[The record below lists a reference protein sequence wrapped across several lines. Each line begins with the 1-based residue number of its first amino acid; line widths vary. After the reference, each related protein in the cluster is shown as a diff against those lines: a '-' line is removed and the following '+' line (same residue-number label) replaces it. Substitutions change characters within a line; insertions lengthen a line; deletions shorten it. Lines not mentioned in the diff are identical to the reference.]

1 MAKVLIVA
9 DLKGA
14 EVRKPTLELLT
25 KARQEGLAADAAVLG
40 SGVAGIADLLA
51 GHGAQKVYLADDAAL
66 EFYSGALYLGVLAE
80 AAKQSQ
86 ADQVWF
92 SVSET
97 SKALAPALAGRM
109 DGGYINDAVALKIE
123 GNTLEATRPVM
134 AAKVLQKVRFK
145 TAGLKVISF
154 RGGAF
159 DLEEAAPKTADVVKL
174 WPRAEEF
181 GFPNEEAAFALQYG
195 HGVGLSIW
203 EKPVVLRNSSKICM
217 EFVAKQRR
225 ARQRNGIEMPGNLL
239 LKLQAAVNEGRTIN
253 DLDNIYLV
261 EDGIIGKRCRNK
273 ERAYNEYEIG
283 KFLFE
288 NGVQVPKM
296 FNLITPGS
304 FMIRKS
310 SKNSPKDW
318 FILMER
324 IKGKTIKELAGIE
337 KKEAI
342 EQRKSELEK
351 VLALNVHHPDSA
363 YDDNSIYDAK
373 QKKLYLIDFEHW
385 RKL

>member
-1 MAKVLIVA
+1 
-9 DLKGA
+9 
-14 EVRKPTLELLT
+14 
-25 KARQEGLAADAAVLG
+25 
-40 SGVAGIADLLA
+40 
-51 GHGAQKVYLADDAAL
+51 
-66 EFYSGALYLGVLAE
+66 
-80 AAKQSQ
+80 
-86 ADQVWF
+86 
-92 SVSET
+92 
-97 SKALAPALAGRM
+97 
-109 DGGYINDAVALKIE
+109 
-123 GNTLEATRPVM
+123 
-134 AAKVLQKVRFK
+134 
-145 TAGLKVISF
+145 
-154 RGGAF
+154 
-159 DLEEAAPKTADVVKL
+159 
-174 WPRAEEF
+174 
-181 GFPNEEAAFALQYG
+181 
-195 HGVGLSIW
+195 
-203 EKPVVLRNSSKICM
+203 
-217 EFVAKQRR
+217 
-225 ARQRNGIEMPGNLL
+225 MPGNLL

-253 DLDNIYLV
+253 NLDNIYLV

-273 ERAYNEYEIG
+273 GRANNEYEIG

-288 NGVQVPKM
+288 NGVQVPNM

-304 FMIRKS
+304 LMIRKS

-342 EQRKSELEK
+342 EQRKYELEK